1 MIVILTLLRLAA
13 PISVTALAFISTL
26 AGLITALSFVA
37 TLDRGLITALSFVA
51 TLDRCLIALTI
62 LVVTGLTVTASLV
75 VALLIFALTLVK
87 TGNTLTSQQVYMV
100 LSLSA
105 VITFLQG
112 EGLLAALIHLYNLAG
127 TLGSDGFQIGSHT
140 LRR

>member
-1 MIVILTLLRLAA
+1 MIVVLTLLRLAA

-37 TLDRGLITALSFVA
+37 TLDR
-51 TLDRCLIALTI
+51 CLIALTI
-62 LVVTGLTVTASLV
+62 LVVTGLAVAASFV
-75 VALLIFALTLVK
+75 VALLIFALTLVE
-87 TGNTLTSQQVYMV
+87 TGNALTSQQVYMV
-100 LSLSA
+100 LSLIA

>member
-1 MIVILTLLRLAA
+1 MIVVLTLLRLAA

-37 TLDRGLITALSFVA
+37 TLDSG
-51 TLDRCLIALTI
+51 LIALTI
-62 LVVTGLTVTASLV
+62 LVVTGLAVAASFV
-75 VALLIFALTLVK
+75 VALLIFALTLVE
-87 TGNTLTSQQVYMV
+87 TGNALTSQQVYMV
-100 LSLSA
+100 LILSA

-112 EGLLAALIHLYNLAG
+112 EGLLAALIHFNNLAG

>member
-1 MIVILTLLRLAA
+1 MIVVLTLLRLAA

-37 TLDRGLITALSFVA
+37 TLNRCLIASLSFVA

-62 LVVTGLTVTASLV
+62 LVVTGLAVAASFV

-87 TGNTLTSQQVYMV
+87 TGNALTSQQVYMV
-100 LSLSA
+100 LILSA
-105 VITFLQG
+105 VIAFLQR
-112 EGLLAALIHLYNLAG
+112 EGLLAALIHLYNLPG